1 MWLVV
6 ARSWFLSFFVL
17 KNCLNFLVFFRWR
30 HPFDSSMRI
39 LMCGSYFV
47 ITRPYAVFLV
57 TSVSFLGIFLS
68 DQLAPNFLISKNV
81 IVRWYRGWIGHQHL
95 LLVLFSPHIA
105 WVPFW
110 FPFLLFIIL
119 AWTWDCFRLL
129 VGLAIFKTLNPG
141 CERVMRLYQLD
152 AELVET
158 ELLQRLCALHRS
170 IDVVES
176 FSRIVSSWAY

>member
-1 MWLVV
+1 
-6 ARSWFLSFFVL
+6 
-17 KNCLNFLVFFRWR
+17 
-30 HPFDSSMRI
+30 MRI

-47 ITRPYAVFLV
+47 ITRPNAVFLV

-68 DQLAPNFLISKNV
+68 NQLVSNFLISKNV
-81 IVRWYRGWIGHQHL
+81 IVRWYRGWIWHQDL

-119 AWTWDCFRLL
+119 AWARDCFRLL
-129 VGLAIFKTLNPG
+129 VGLSIFKTLNSG
-141 CERVMRLYQLD
+141 CKRVMRLYKLD
-152 AELVET
+152 SELVET
-158 ELLQRLCALHRS
+158 ELMQRLCALHRS

-176 FSRIVSSWAY
+176 FSRIISSWTY